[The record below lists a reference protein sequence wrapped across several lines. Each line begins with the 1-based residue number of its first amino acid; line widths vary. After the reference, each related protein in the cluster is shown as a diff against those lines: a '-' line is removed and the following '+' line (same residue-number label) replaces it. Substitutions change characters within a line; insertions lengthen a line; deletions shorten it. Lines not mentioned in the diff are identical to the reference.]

1 MYSRTGINDML
12 AELAS
17 DMPRLL
23 RNRDTFFREYDARS
37 SRILSATSPDDK
49 AYVLGVLQAFA
60 DRCGI
65 NDLLQDRHA
74 A

>member
-12 AELAS
+12 SELAS

-23 RNRDTFFREYDARS
+23 RNRDTFSQEYDARS
-37 SRILSATSPDDK
+37 AQILSATSPDDK
-49 AYVLGVLQAFA
+49 AYVLGVLQAFV

-65 NDLLQDRHA
+65 GDRFQDRQA